1 MTLKIMSLRF
11 MKSMIPIVPQL
22 VKERSF
28 YVYLYPWSSC
38 YYSLASQLPI
48 TKNQKIESQKLR
60 SQPLK
65 GYSLS
70 QPCREGRLYFL
81 FTAHPPSLSKRG
93 SFFFSPGEYFFYS
106 AAPPKLRP
114 FHQIT
119 ALYANPA
126 KSPPHRIKKEQPSF
140 DSYPFILS

>member
-1 MTLKIMSLRF
+1 MMLKIMSSRF
-11 MKSMIPIVPQL
+11 MKSMIPIVHQL

-38 YYSLASQLPI
+38 HYSLASQLLI
-48 TKNQKIESQKLR
+48 IKNQKIESQKLR
-60 SQPLK
+60 SQPLT

-70 QPCREGRLYFL
+70 QPCREGRLCFL
-81 FTAHPPSLSKRG
+81 FTAHPPSLPKRG
-93 SFFFSPGEYFFYS
+93 VFSFHRGDIFFYY

-126 KSPPHRIKKEQPSF
+126 KSP
-140 DSYPFILS
+140 LSVKLYFKMN

>member
-38 YYSLASQLPI
+38 HYSLASQLLI

-65 GYSLS
+65 GCSLS
-70 QPCREGRLYFL
+70 QPCREGRLCFL
-81 FTAHPPSLSKRG
+81 FTAHPPSLPKQG
-93 SFFFSPGEYFFYS
+93 EFFFLPGDIFFYYAS
-106 AAPPKLRP
+106 PPKLRLIY
-114 FHQIT
+114 QIT
-119 ALYANPA
+119 ALYANST
-126 KSPPHRIKKEQPSF
+126 KSPPVENFALKRIKLIYS
-140 DSYPFILS
+140 II

>member
-38 YYSLASQLPI
+38 HYSLASQLLI

-60 SQPLK
+60 SQPLT

-70 QPCREGRLYFL
+70 QPCREGRLCFL

-93 SFFFSPGEYFFYS
+93 SFFFLPGDIFS
-106 AAPPKLRP
+106 TTPPRLNY
-114 FHQIT
+114 
-119 ALYANPA
+119 ALFI
-126 KSPPHRIKKEQPSF
+126 KSPPYTQIPPNHRPVGLCFKMN
-140 DSYPFILS
+140 

>member
-22 VKERSF
+22 VKERSL
-28 YVYLYPWSSC
+28 YVYLYPWPSC
-38 YYSLASQLPI
+38 YYNLASQLLI

-60 SQPLK
+60 SQPLT

-70 QPCREGRLYFL
+70 QPCREGRLCFL
-81 FTAHPPSLSKRG
+81 FTAHPPSLPKRG
-93 SFFFSPGEYFFYS
+93 SFFFLPGGYFFSS
-106 AAPPKLRP
+106 AASLKLRP

-126 KSPPHRIKKEQPSF
+126 KSPPSG
-140 DSYPFILS
+140 ILL